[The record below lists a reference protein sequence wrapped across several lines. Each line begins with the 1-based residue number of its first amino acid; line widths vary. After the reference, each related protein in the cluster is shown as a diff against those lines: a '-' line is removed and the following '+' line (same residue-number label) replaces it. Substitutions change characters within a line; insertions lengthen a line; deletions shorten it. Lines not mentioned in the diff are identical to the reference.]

1 MPASAGFEPWT
12 ISSNAQRLTY
22 NHHPPLLG
30 VAFEKMLW
38 NPLLK
43 T

>member
-12 ISSNAQRLTY
+12 ISSKAQCLTY
-22 NHHPPLLG
+22 NHNQTLLG